1 MIAIFAKKRKSKE
14 GREFYTYLTTLKK
27 KDGTDETVG
36 VSFSGGVALPKPE
49 ECPMNIEVEKSD
61 MNMAVKT
68 IEDEESGESF
78 TRKTLWIKNWKKSAT
93 PYVDTSMDDYEV

>member
-14 GREFYTYLTTLKK
+14 GREFYTYLTTLTK
-27 KDGTDETVG
+27 KDGTTETVG
-36 VSFSGGVALPKPE
+36 VSFSGGVAIPKPE
-49 ECPMNIEVEKSD
+49 ECPMNIDVEKSD

-68 IEDEESGESF
+68 IEDDESGESF